1 MVLPRLQLIPIFA
14 GSKSRAVATAQLEHP
29 VRQLK
34 TRVEGLVYYP
44 AANQSTFF
52 LLPANGQEGG
62 REYRDSGKEA
72 ARIGQLGWR
81 E

>member
-1 MVLPRLQLIPIFA
+1 HKGPKGPFIVLPRQQLIPIFA

-44 AANQSTFF
+44 SRELEHIFS
-52 LLPANGQEGG
+52 PA
-62 REYRDSGKEA
+62 R
-72 ARIGQLGWR
+72 
-81 E
+81 